1 MICSNTFIA
10 IENNYVKPILN
21 DKYIFRLENS
31 RHPVV
36 EKLLPFGEEFI
47 SNNLDLNSKDKQIGI
62 ITGPN
67 MAGKSTYLRQI
78 AIIALLAQS
87 GSFVPATK
95 CELGIVDKL
104 FTRVGASDNLAG
116 GESTF
121 LVEMNE
127 TANILNNATNNSL
140 VILDE
145 IGRGTS
151 TFDGL
156 SIAWSVSE
164 FLAESIILRSKN
176 VQLAYLKM
184 IS

>member
-1 MICSNTFIA
+1 
-10 IENNYVKPILN
+10 
-21 DKYIFRLENS
+21 
-31 RHPVV
+31 
-36 EKLLPFGEEFI
+36 
-47 SNNLDLNSKDKQIGI
+47 
-62 ITGPN
+62 

-127 TANILNNATNNSL
+127 H
-140 VILDE
+140 
-145 IGRGTS
+145 
-151 TFDGL
+151 
-156 SIAWSVSE
+156 
-164 FLAESIILRSKN
+164 
-176 VQLAYLKM
+176 
-184 IS
+184 